1 MSGWSTVTRDG
12 RRLAWPARDDLDG
25 WRALGNR
32 ILQAETLA
40 TDLAENAAW
49 DATMRSLVAEGLDYD
64 TFTARRL
71 ELLSE
76 RLRARKLAQTNLR
89 YRWGFKDRRQP
100 LVQRDIRR
108 YLIAHTDVHTDV
120 GAA

>member
-1 MSGWSTVTRDG
+1 MSATVTSDG
-12 RRLAWPARDDLDG
+12 RRLTWPPRDDVDG

-40 TDLAENAAW
+40 ADLAENAAW
-49 DATMRSLVAEGLDYD
+49 DAAMRALVAEGFDYD

-71 ELLSE
+71 EWLSE
-76 RLRARKLAQTNLR
+76 RLRARKLAQSNLR
-89 YRWGFKDRRQP
+89 YRWGFRARRQP

-108 YLIAHTDVHTDV
+108 YLIAHTGVHTSSE
-120 GAA
+120 AA